1 MTWLGQ
7 PPIVAPLG
15 SVGEP
20 SLDLSQDGGA
30 FCGDLFAP
38 WSWFRSGRELPF
50 DLQYMLG
57 LRQQRPHAQQDACGP
72 SRTELS
78 RGEICK
84 YLLRLGQLLGW
95 EVPRVASVFS
105 LGINSGFQLLDDVIS
120 RPNDTLKR
128 GHGRHFMR
136 ESFQPN
142 QLGRHKD
149 RHYRENGLDPRG
161 QSLVV
166 LDPSKRMA
174 WGQEAYGQDHARRAN
189 GPAQNAL
196 QPHLHRT
203 GIAGVARLDQG
214 PEAFA

>member
-1 MTWLGQ
+1 MITLRQ
-7 PPIVAPLG
+7 PPVVAPLD

-30 FCGDLFAP
+30 FSGDLVAP
-38 WSWFRSGRELPF
+38 LGRFRSRLELPF
-50 DLQYMLG
+50 ELQCMLG
-57 LRQQRPHAQQDACGP
+57 LRQQCPHAQQDACGP

-128 GHGRHFMR
+128 SHGRHFMG
-136 ESFQPN
+136 EAFQPN

-161 QSLVV
+161 QALMV
-166 LDPSKRMA
+166 LDPSKCLA
-174 WGQEAYGQDHARRAN
+174 WGQEVYGQDHAPSAN

-196 QPHLHRT
+196 QPRLHRT
-203 GIAGVARLDQG
+203 GIAGVARFDQG
-214 PEAFA
+214 SEVFA